1 MDREGKMERMAP
13 GTPTHNIDKGIDRT
27 FLSETI
33 AEAKAVGR
41 MWLTKIRGS
50 LKDCLDDSG

>member
-27 FLSETI
+27 FLSEAI

-41 MWLTKIRGS
+41 MWLT
-50 LKDCLDDSG
+50 LKYAGA